1 MSIRFKDIGWP
12 ILFSAVFNTVAL
24 SGQIASVPALPA
36 TPPASTA
43 GFYPLD
49 QVHRGLHGVAYTV
62 FEGVL
67 PEPMSVEILGLL
79 HNALGPGQ
87 DMILAR
93 LQGAKPEYTGV
104 VAGMSGSPVY
114 VDGKLLGAISYRIGS
129 FSKEPI
135 AGITPIQQ
143 MMEVSEQG
151 PGRSA
156 QGAELQASVSE
167 LQVPPLRASHS
178 GRDDN
183 SNNRDYNNSVSSAG
197 AAVETSEIRPMDTP
211 LVFNGFNSQAL
222 ELWQQHAS
230 SLGLTAIAGVGG
242 SSSNEKQPEPIVPG
256 SAVSA
261 LLMRGDLEIA
271 ATCTVTYV
279 DPKQLLACGH
289 PITQFGPVSMPMTK
303 AQVVATLPSP
313 LNAFKIINTTE
324 TVGSFTDDRESA
336 IRGQFDEQAKMIPV
350 TVNLIGEQTP
360 HALHIEVVDQPQVT
374 PTAVMVAV
382 FQALMERNNF
392 TAETSYRVRS
402 TVNVSGFP
410 AVHFG
415 GLVAPND
422 VGPANL
428 TAALMVGERFSRL
441 YDNASRQTRIES
453 VAIEVE
459 AIQKHLTAQLES
471 VQSTAT
477 TVHAGQTI
485 TVEASIRPYRGE
497 VRNVRIPVT
506 LPATL
511 PAGQVR
517 LLVSDGS
524 ALDRLTQTSR
534 VGASQPLDVA
544 ATIEQLNSLHENDR
558 LYVTLLEPSPQAV
571 LDGRTLAAVPVSM
584 ANVLEPLRQNQ
595 KLTLS
600 GESAVPMASVAVDSM
615 LSGQQVLTLRV
626 E

>member
-1 MSIRFKDIGWP
+1 MSIRLKDIGWL
-12 ILFSAVFNTVAL
+12 ILFGAASLSAQT
-24 SGQIASVPALPA
+24 ASSLPA
-36 TPPASTA
+36 NPPPSTA
-43 GFYPLD
+43 GFYPLEE
-49 QVHRGLHGVAYTV
+49 VHHGLQGVAYTV
-62 FEGVL
+62 FEGVK
-67 PEPMSVEILGLL
+67 PEPMGVEILGLL

-93 LQGAKPEYTGV
+93 LEGTKPEYTGV

-114 VDGKLLGAISYRIGS
+114 VDGKLLGAISYRIGM

-135 AGITPIQQ
+135 AGITPIKQ
-143 MMEVSEQG
+143 MLEVA
-151 PGRSA
+151 GRDGQSA
-156 QGAELQASVSE
+156 GNIATAANQTQDFS
-167 LQVPPLRASHS
+167 LRASS
-178 GRDDN
+178 GVKTDSLAQAESGN
-183 SNNRDYNNSVSSAG
+183 EANAIQPM
-197 AAVETSEIRPMDTP
+197 ETA
-211 LVFNGFNSQAL
+211 LVFNGFNPQAL
-222 ELWQQHAS
+222 EFWKQHSPA
-230 SLGLTAIAGVGG
+230 LGLTAVAGIGG
-242 SSSNEKQPEPIVPG
+242 SSSEEKQPEPIEPG

-261 LLMRGDLEIA
+261 LLMRGDLQIA

-303 AQVVATLPSP
+303 ARVVATLPSP

-336 IRGQFDEQAKMIPV
+336 IRGLFGKAAKMIPV
-350 TVNLIGEQTP
+350 TVKLTGEQTP
-360 HALHIEVVDQPQVT
+360 RSLHMEVVDQPQIT
-374 PTAVMVAV
+374 PSAVMVAV
-382 FQALMERNNF
+382 FQALMERNEF

-410 AVHFG
+410 AVRFSG
-415 GLVAPND
+415 MAAPSEF
-422 VGPANL
+422 GPANL

-441 YDNASRQTRIES
+441 YDNDARRTPIES

-459 AIQKHLTAQLES
+459 AIPRHLTAQLES

-477 TVHAGQTI
+477 SVHPGQTI
-485 TVEASIRPYRGE
+485 TLEATIQPYRGE

-506 LPATL
+506 LPPTL
-511 PAGQVR
+511 PDGHVR

-524 ALDRLTQTSR
+524 TLDRLTQATHLL
-534 VGASQPLDVA
+534 GKQPLDVA

-558 LYVTLLEPSPQAV
+558 VYVTLLEPSPQAV
-571 LDGRTLAAVPVSM
+571 LDGRTLTAVPISV

-600 GESAVPMASVAVDSM
+600 GESAVPMASAPVDSM
-615 LSGQQVLTLRV
+615 LSGEQVLTLRV